1 MTSTEMR
8 LYRKQQMNDRFRER
22 YESIMIHDMMCFLNR
37 NGTIFHLDS
46 MGNDFNCLVVE
57 YADSLQE
64 AMLYRFED
72 GNSYYMDDM
81 TEDEMFEAMVRE
93 IEGT

>member
-1 MTSTEMR
+1 MT
-8 LYRKQQMNDRFRER
+8 
-22 YESIMIHDMMCFLNR
+22 CFLNK

-46 MGNDFNCLVVE
+46 MGNEFDCLVIE

-72 GNSYYMDDM
+72 GDLYYMDDM
-81 TEDEMFEAMVRE
+81 TEDEMFDAMVKE
-93 IEGT
+93 IESS

>member
-1 MTSTEMR
+1 
-8 LYRKQQMNDRFRER
+8 
-22 YESIMIHDMMCFLNR
+22 MIHEMTCFLNK

-46 MGNDFNCLVVE
+46 MGNEFDCLVIE

-72 GNSYYMDDM
+72 GDLYYMDDM
-81 TEDEMFEAMVRE
+81 TEDEMFDAMVKE
-93 IEGT
+93 IESS